1 MENVINSVLVTGAAN
16 GIGAACVDKFI
27 EQGCRYVI
35 ALDKDEVKLH
45 EMRHKYRNKDII
57 FIAIIADLTSQD
69 YYSQLTD
76 ALQPLGQLEAIVLS
90 HGIADENEIAERD
103 IFARVMDVNVTSCQS
118 IIAQCENKLAKGSA
132 VLFISSI
139 LGKMGNLRNTAY
151 CSSKHA
157 QLGMMKGLAMDWAR
171 HGIRVNAILPCYVDT
186 PLLRSELQKQADMVG
201 STLDQVM
208 RKAKKRIPM
217 RAYVQSSD
225 IADSAYFLCSQQAR
239 MITAQSLII
248 DGGSSCG
255 G

>member
-1 MENVINSVLVTGAAN
+1 MEKAINSVLISGAAN
-16 GIGAACVDKFI
+16 GIGAACVEKFI
-27 EQGCRYVI
+27 EQGCRYII
-35 ALDKDEVKLH
+35 ALDRDEASLKAMQL
-45 EMRHKYRNKDII
+45 RYADGDII
-57 FIAIIADLTSQD
+57 FIAIAADLTGQAYFSKLA
-69 YYSQLTD
+69 SALEPLT
-76 ALQPLGQLEAIVLS
+76 QLEALVLS
-90 HGIADENEIAERD
+90 HGVADENEINERD
-103 IFARVMDVNVTSCQS
+103 TFMRVMDVNVNSCQS
-118 IIAQCENKLAKGSA
+118 IIAQCEAKLDKGSA
-132 VLFISSI
+132 VLFMSSI
-139 LGKMGNLRNTAY
+139 LGKMGNHRNTAY

-186 PLLRSELQKQADMVG
+186 PLLRKELQKQADMVG

-217 RAYVQSSD
+217 RSYVQSSD
-225 IADSAYFLCSQQAR
+225 VADSAYFLCSQQAR